1 MKIGRGTLILLIFLM
16 ASYALIFPSFE
27 KARREV
33 KIGEV
38 KGLNLP
44 PHVIKFMAF
53 EFKSIA
59 ADLHFVR
66 ASQFYGGRVDRLD
79 KATRDDWA
87 WLYTNLWLAT
97 ELDPYFQDPYYMGN
111 AFLTWDAGLYVQANK
126 LLQKGMEART
136 WDWTLPFFIGFN
148 KFYFLN
154 EPKEAADYLLKAYE
168 RPGAIPYLP
177 NLAARLYQREGRT
190 EAALAFLINFWE
202 NERDQKQKKAYEI
215 RIDAFRKIL
224 SLEKAAAAYKEKN
237 GKLPEKLEELVKTGL
252 IKEIPKDPYGGTFY
266 IRGDGVIETTSKLAH
281 LSVGNP

>member
-1 MKIGRGTLILLIFLM
+1 MRAGRGTLIILIFLI

-27 KARREV
+27 KARKDIRL
-33 KIGEV
+33 GEV
-38 KGLNLP
+38 KGFNLP
-44 PHVIKFMAF
+44 PLVVKFMAF

-59 ADLHFVR
+59 ADLHYVR
-66 ASQFYGGRVDRLD
+66 ASQFYGGRVDRLAE
-79 KATRDDWA
+79 ATRDDWA

-97 ELDPYFQDPYYMGN
+97 ELDPYFQDPYYLGN

-126 LLQKGMEART
+126 LLQKGMDART
-136 WDWTLPFFIGFN
+136 WDWTLPFYIGFN

-154 EPKEAADYLLKAYE
+154 ENKEAADYLLKAYE

-190 EAALAFLINFWE
+190 EAALAFLVNFWE

-224 SLEKAAAAYKEKN
+224 SLEKAAALYKERN
-237 GKLPEKLEELVKTGL
+237 GKQPEKLEELVKAGL
-252 IKEIPKDPYGGTFY
+252 IKEIPQDPYGGTFY
-266 IRGDGVIETTSKLAH
+266 IRGDGVIETTSKLAN
-281 LSVGNP
+281 VAPKK

>member
-1 MKIGRGTLILLIFLM
+1 MKTGREAFILLIFLIL
-16 ASYALIFPSFE
+16 SYALIFPSFE
-27 KARREV
+27 TARKKV
-33 KIGEV
+33 MMGEV

-59 ADLHFVR
+59 SDLHFVR
-66 ASQFYGGRVDRLD
+66 ASQFYGGRVDSLAH
-79 KATRDDWA
+79 ATRDDWA

-97 ELDPYFQDPYYMGN
+97 ELDPYFQDPYYLGN
-111 AFLTWDAGLYVQANK
+111 AFLTWDAGMYAQANR

-136 WDWTLPFFIGFN
+136 WDWTIPFFIGFN

-154 EPKEAADYLLKAYE
+154 ENKEAADYLIESYE
-168 RPGAIPYLP
+168 RPGGPRYLP

-202 NERDQKQKKAYEI
+202 NERDQKLKKAYEI

-224 SLEKAAAAYKEKN
+224 SLEKAAATYKEKN
-237 GKLPEKLEELVKTGL
+237 GKLPEQLEDIVKAGL

-266 IRGDGVIETTSKLAH
+266 IRGDGVIETTSKLA
-281 LSVGNP
+281 SIPPKK

>member
-1 MKIGRGTLILLIFLM
+1 MKTGRGTLILLIFLM
-16 ASYALIFPSFE
+16 TSYALIFPSFE
-27 KARREV
+27 KARKDV

-59 ADLHFVR
+59 ADLHYVR

-79 KATRDDWA
+79 KATRDDWT
-87 WLYTNLWLAT
+87 WLYTNLWLST
-97 ELDPYFQDPYYMGN
+97 ELDPYFQDPYYFGN

-126 LLQKGMEART
+126 LLQKGMDART

-154 EPKEAADYLLKAYE
+154 ESKEAADYLIKAYE

-190 EAALAFLINFWE
+190 EAALAFLINFWD
-202 NERDQKQKKAYEI
+202 NERDQKLKKVYEI

-224 SLEKAAAAYKEKN
+224 SLEKAAALYKEMN
-237 GKLPEKLEELVKTGL
+237 GKLPEKVEELVKSGL

-266 IRGDGVIETTSKLAH
+266 IRGDGVIETTSKLAF
-281 LSVGNP
+281 VAPQK